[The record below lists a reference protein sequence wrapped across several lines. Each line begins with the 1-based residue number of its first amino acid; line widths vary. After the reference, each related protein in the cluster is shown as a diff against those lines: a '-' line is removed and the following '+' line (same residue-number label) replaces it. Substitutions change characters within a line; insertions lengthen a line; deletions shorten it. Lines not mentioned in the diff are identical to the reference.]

1 MKKNVSPADAA
12 PENVLSTSSTYTT
25 VPIPLLLNVP
35 TKIKA
40 KMPELSVLSAASAA
54 ASVKKPVLPVRS
66 M

>member
-1 MKKNVSPADAA
+1 MKKNASPADDVL
-12 PENVLSTSSTYTT
+12 ENALSISSIYMT
-25 VPIPLLLNVP
+25 VPIPLLLNAP